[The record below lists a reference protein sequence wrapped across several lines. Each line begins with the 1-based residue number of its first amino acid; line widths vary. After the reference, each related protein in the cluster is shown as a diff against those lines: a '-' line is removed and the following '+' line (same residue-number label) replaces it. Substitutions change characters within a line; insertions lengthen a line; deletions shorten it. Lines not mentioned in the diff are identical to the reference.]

1 MGARA
6 DETGTGGL
14 TIKICV
20 MTKFVVTKFVW

>member
-20 MTKFVVTKFVW
+20 MTKFVW